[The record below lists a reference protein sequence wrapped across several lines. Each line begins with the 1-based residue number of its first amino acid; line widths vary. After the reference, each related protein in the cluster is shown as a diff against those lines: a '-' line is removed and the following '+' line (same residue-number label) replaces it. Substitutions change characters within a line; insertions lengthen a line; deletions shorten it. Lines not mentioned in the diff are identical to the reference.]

1 MASFLD
7 FVSDVF
13 DGDSVWGKIAQT
25 AIPAV
30 ATSLLVKKPK
40 IADSSSAISLDMY
53 KRMADLAEK
62 QGALTDIQ
70 KQVLLQHYLP
80 MAIGNANRAQS
91 VGSGADLETYI
102 GRAGADAD
110 QANANVLANYD
121 RQYASTGGRKTDPSY
136 LATRALIESKAVPN
150 KIHAMNTAGMQRE
163 EYGDRLRASALGG
176 LQTNPNYLAGAG
188 TLGGAAGGIGGV
200 GSVAMQNY
208 RQEVA
213 DTMAAFKEPW
223 QIAAADRQK
232 TQDRQDESAW
242 RDAMIKAVSGRGYS

>member
-1 MASFLD
+1 M
-7 FVSDVF
+7 
-13 DGDSVWGKIAQT
+13 
-25 AIPAV
+25 
-30 ATSLLVKKPK
+30 
-40 IADSSSAISLDMY
+40 
-53 KRMADLAEK
+53 
-62 QGALTDIQ
+62 
-70 KQVLLQHYLP
+70 
-80 MAIGNANRAQS
+80 
-91 VGSGADLETYI
+91 
-102 GRAGADAD
+102 
-110 QANANVLANYD
+110 
-121 RQYASTGGRKTDPSY
+121 
-136 LATRALIESKAVPN
+136 PN

-188 TLGGAAGGIGGV
+188 TLGGAAGGISGV

>member
-7 FVSDVF
+7 FVSNVF

-121 RQYASTGGRKTDPSY
+121 RQYHGPVTARTPSITRSLNIIPSPRKPG
-136 LATRALIESKAVPN
+136 AT
-150 KIHAMNTAGMQRE
+150 NTVAGMPTSSRT
-163 EYGDRLRASALGG
+163 GRAKSRLSR
-176 LQTNPNYLAGAG
+176 
-188 TLGGAAGGIGGV
+188 
-200 GSVAMQNY
+200 
-208 RQEVA
+208 
-213 DTMAAFKEPW
+213 
-223 QIAAADRQK
+223 
-232 TQDRQDESAW
+232 
-242 RDAMIKAVSGRGYS
+242 